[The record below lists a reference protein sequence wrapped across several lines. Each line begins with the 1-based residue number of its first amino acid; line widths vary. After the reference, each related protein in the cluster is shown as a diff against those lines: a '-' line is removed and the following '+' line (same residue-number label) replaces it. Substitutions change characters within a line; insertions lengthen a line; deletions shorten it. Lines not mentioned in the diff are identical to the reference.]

1 MSDRQSSS
9 EPHKASPSFSDKSS
23 DISHPEG
30 EVSESPK
37 DPKFIRGAGKRKRIM
52 YGLLAVGLIVLTAM
66 ALLGF
71 RLQQVVSDKFT
82 GQLWQLPS
90 VVYARELVLQPGAK
104 VRYEE
109 VLNELKQLKYQQ
121 VHAPS
126 RSGEYKSSRLKLE
139 FVRRPFTFKEGKE
152 DERHVVVEFD
162 YSSVKR
168 ISEWI
173 ERGGKKELKQ
183 LGIIRIEPKMLGM
196 LESQTTEQ
204 RIYLPKDQMPTALI
218 DALITTE
225 DRDFYQHDGV
235 SIVAIGRAFVANIK
249 AGRTVQGG
257 STLTQQLAKNL
268 FLSSERSLWRKIKEA
283 YMALIIDH
291 NYDKDQILDA
301 YLNQVYLAQSGK
313 QAIHGFAM
321 GARFYFGRPLSELRV
336 DQQALLVGLV
346 KGPSYYNPWRYPER
360 ATARRNLVLR
370 MMHDSQMI
378 DSASYERAIQRP
390 LDVQEKGQLSRRQP
404 AYFDQLRRELT
415 EEVGD
420 KFESGKGLRLFTT
433 LDPLSQEKAEEA
445 VRATMPKLAK
455 KAGANIENAIVIADR
470 NTGEV
475 RAMVGGSKPGYAGFN
490 RAIDA
495 KRQIGSVVKP
505 AIYLAALSQPER
517 FSLATSLEDKP
528 LKLTGERGEIWS
540 PRNYDRQYRGAVP
553 LYLALAKSYNIPTVN
568 LGMAVGLDGV
578 IDTMAKLGVDR
589 KEIPPLPSMLLGAFT
604 LTPFEVTQMYQT
616 IASGGRKAQLKA
628 LSAVVTNEGEVLF
641 QQLPVAS
648 QVVPEQAAWLTM
660 YGLQK
665 AVTEGTAR
673 YLNGQLPSSRLAGK
687 TGTSDKGRDSWYV
700 GIDGRE
706 VVTVWMGKDDNSNSN
721 LTGSSG
727 ALRLYTDYIL
737 RRDPEPLV
745 QQQPSGISTFD
756 YQRNQNGTY
765 SQRCLG
771 QDHFPAWD
779 PNGTLKV
786 TCVKK
791 VQRFFQNLFDW

>member
-1 MSDRQSSS
+1 
-9 EPHKASPSFSDKSS
+9 
-23 DISHPEG
+23 
-30 EVSESPK
+30 
-37 DPKFIRGAGKRKRIM
+37 M
-52 YGLLAVGLIVLTAM
+52 YALLAVGLIVVTAM
-66 ALLGF
+66 TLLGF

-90 VVYARELVLQPGAK
+90 VVYARELILQPGAK

-121 VHAPS
+121 VDAPS
-126 RSGEYKSSRLKLE
+126 RSGEYKASRLKLE

-162 YSSVKR
+162 YSAVKR
-168 ISEWI
+168 ISEWV

-204 RIYLPKDQMPTALI
+204 RIYLPKDQMPSALI

-235 SIVAIGRAFVANIK
+235 SIVAIGRAFIANVK

-336 DQQALLVGLV
+336 DQQAMLVGLV

-370 MMHDSQMI
+370 MMHDNQMI

-445 VRATMPKLAK
+445 VRVTMPKMAK

-505 AIYLAALSQPER
+505 AIYLAALSQPDR

-528 LKLTGERGEIWS
+528 LKLTGERGETWS

-568 LGMAVGLDGV
+568 LGMAVGLDDV

-628 LSAVVTNEGEVLF
+628 LSAVVTNDGDVLF

-660 YGLQK
+660 YGLKK